1 MLSMILLKFKQ
12 TLLMKKIITIAIFLC
27 TVSVSAQKFDT
38 ALDYLK
44 FVSEQ
49 QEGITKK
56 MWTYTKAVAHG
67 KSDRN
72 VTNKRKSLLKTLD
85 RSIEK
90 IKKAPGFDG
99 VEFKNQLLKRLQFN
113 KDLLNNEYAKIIDM
127 KAVAEQSY
135 DAMEAY
141 MLAQELADKRM
152 EEIQEEYEANYNA
165 FAESNNIN
173 IVENETDLS
182 KNMAISNE
190 VFGYYKKMY
199 LIYFKVY
206 INEIYLMDALNSNDV
221 NAIQQNAN
229 ALNTS
234 AKEGLEI
241 LKTTTHYKN
250 DKSIAIATKKAFEF
264 FIDETKNKIP
274 VLTDFLVLSE
284 DLEKTKATL
293 EKTAERKRT
302 KEQIDSYNAMINKF
316 NKGVKSYND
325 TNTALNKKRSV
336 VINGLNTTNQKFLSK
351 HIPND

>member
-1 MLSMILLKFKQ
+1 MR
-12 TLLMKKIITIAIFLC
+12 KIITICIFLF
-27 TVSVSAQKFDT
+27 TVSLSAQKFDT
-38 ALDYLK
+38 ALDYLE

-56 MWTYTKAVAHG
+56 MWTYTKAIAHG

-72 VTNKRKSLLKTLD
+72 VNNKRKSLLKTLD

-113 KDLLNNEYAKIIDM
+113 KDLLNDEYAKIIDM

-141 MLAQELADKRM
+141 MMAQELADKRM
-152 EEIQEEYEANYNA
+152 EEIQEEYEVNYYA
-165 FAESNNIN
+165 FANKNKIN
-173 IVENETDLS
+173 IVESETDLS
-182 KNMAISNE
+182 KNMSISNE
-190 VFGYYKKMY
+190 VFSYYKNMY

-206 INEIYLMDALNSNDV
+206 INEIYLMDALNSNDA

-229 ALNTS
+229 ALSES
-234 AKEGLEI
+234 AKEGLQV
-241 LKTTTHYKN
+241 LKSIEHYKN
-250 DKSIAIATKKAFEF
+250 DKSLSIATKKAFEF
-264 FIDETKNKIP
+264 FIDEAENKVP

-284 DLEKTKATL
+284 DLEKTKATI

-302 KEQIDSYNAMINKF
+302 KEQIDGYNAMISKF
-316 NKGVKSYND
+316 NKGVKQYNN
-325 TNTALNKKRSV
+325 TNTALNKKRQV
-336 VINGLNTTNQKFLSK
+336 VINVLNTTNQKFLSK